1 MKNIN
6 LIKGIHLLK
15 TMQSVKKR
23 SLPKVQV
30 SAYLDLYVLTTE
42 KERLLKEDERLCMR
56 IDAIKKRLKEIDLQI
71 NKLKEGES
79 AIKDNGSASLSQNK
93 KEWKKI
99 LLGY

>member
-6 LIKGIHLLK
+6 LIKGVHLLK
-15 TMQSVKKR
+15 TMQSAKKR

-30 SAYLDLYVLTTE
+30 STYLELYVLTKE
-42 KERLLKEDERLCMR
+42 KERLLKEDERLCIR
-56 IDAIKKRLKEIDLQI
+56 TDAIKKRMEEIDLQI
-71 NKLKEGES
+71 NKLKVGEA
-79 AIKDNGSASLSQNK
+79 AIKDNGSTSLSQVK